1 MRQCASDERLSPT
14 ARIPLAL
21 KKLKRDLNRWKRQV
35 HTHGMQRIAPHSRG
49 FGATGKNRSLNNNP
63 FSERKLKKLRKLL
76 KELGIDE
83 APWVSDFE
91 QIQKDYIMAE
101 VVNS

>member
-1 MRQCASDERLSPT
+1 MRDCASDERLSPT

-35 HTHGMQRIAPHSRG
+35 SRP
-49 FGATGKNRSLNNNP
+49 AELNNNP

-91 QIQKDYIMAE
+91 QLQKDYLMAE